1 MITDPISDM
10 LTRIRNAN
18 MRSYREVSFPFS
30 KFKWLICEKLKE
42 NGFFLESWTTKDKR
56 EIKVQIKHFNK
67 FSSIDELKKISKLSQ
82 RIYFTK
88 EEIKKNCLGRK
99 RTYFISTSKGLMT
112 HREALEKK
120 VGGEV
125 IFFISKNI

>member
-42 NGFFLESWTTKDKR
+42 NNFLLESWTTKDNR
-56 EIKVQIKHFNK
+56 DIKVKIKYFNK
-67 FSSIDELKKISKLSQ
+67 DSSIDQLKRISKPSQ
-82 RIYFTK
+82 RIYFTA
-88 EEIKKNCLGRK
+88 EELKKNCLGR
-99 RTYFISTSKGLMT
+99 RVYLVSTSKGLMT
-112 HREALEKK
+112 HREAIGKK
-120 VGGEV
+120 IGGEL
-125 IFFISKNI
+125 IFFIS

>member
-30 KFKWLICEKLKE
+30 KLKFLICEKLKE
-42 NGFFLESWTTKDKR
+42 NNFLLEFWTTKDKR
-56 EIKVQIKHFNK
+56 EIKIKIRYFNQ
-67 FSSIDELKKISKLSQ
+67 FSSISQLRRISKPSQ

-88 EEIKKNCLGRK
+88 EEMKKKCLGK
-99 RTYFISTSKGLMT
+99 RIYLVSTSKGLMT
-112 HREALEKK
+112 HKEAIEKK
-120 VGGEV
+120 IGGEV
-125 IFFISKNI
+125 VFFIS

>member
-1 MITDPISDM
+1 MIIDPISDM

-42 NGFFLESWTTKDKR
+42 NNFLLENWKVSDNR
-56 EIKVQIKHFNK
+56 EIKIKIKHFNK
-67 FSSIDELKKISKLSQ
+67 NSSIDQLKRISKPSQ

-88 EEIKKNCLGRK
+88 EEIKKSCLGR
-99 RTYFISTSKGLMT
+99 RIYLISTSKGLMT
-112 HREALEKK
+112 HKEAIEKK
-120 VGGEV
+120 IGGEL
-125 IFFISKNI
+125 IFFIS

>member
-30 KFKWLICEKLKE
+30 KFKFLICEKLKE
-42 NGFFLESWTTKDKR
+42 NDFLLESWVTKDKR
-56 EIKVQIKHFNK
+56 EIKVKIKHFNK
-67 FSSIDELKKISKLSQ
+67 ISSIDALKKISKPSQ

-88 EEIKKNCLGRK
+88 EEIKKNCLGK
-99 RTYFISTSKGLMT
+99 RIYLVSTSKGLMT
-112 HREALEKK
+112 HKEALVKK
-120 VGGEV
+120 IGGEI
-125 IFFISKNI
+125 IFFISRNW

>member
-30 KFKWLICEKLKE
+30 KLKWLICEKLKE
-42 NGFFLESWTTKDKR
+42 NNFLLENWKVNNNR
-56 EIKVQIKHFNK
+56 EIKIKIKYFNK
-67 FSSIDELKKISKLSQ
+67 NSSIDQLKRISKPSQ

-88 EEIKKNCLGRK
+88 EEIKKGCLGR
-99 RTYFISTSKGLMT
+99 RTYLISTSKGLMT
-112 HREALEKK
+112 HKEAIEKK
-120 VGGEV
+120 IGGEL
-125 IFFISKNI
+125 IFFVS

>member
-30 KFKWLICEKLKE
+30 KFKFLICEKLKE
-42 NGFFLESWTTKDKR
+42 NGFFLESWVTKDKR
-56 EIKVQIKHFNK
+56 DIKVKIKYFNK
-67 FSSIDELKKISKLSQ
+67 FSSINEVKKISKPSQ

-88 EEIKKNCLGRK
+88 EEIKKNCLGR
-99 RTYFISTSKGLMT
+99 RIYLVSTSKGLMT

-120 VGGEV
+120 IGGEI
-125 IFFISKNI
+125 IFFISKN